1 MSTRRFLLRMIVFL
15 LVVMV
20 IAAALFIGLKHAFL
34 ANPALNGLILGVLL
48 AGIILN
54 FRQVL
59 SLQSEILWL
68 DAYQKQSVTGLRGN
82 PRLLAPLAVMLGDRE
97 RFSLSPLALRSVL
110 DGISS
115 RLDESRDISRY
126 FIGLAIFL
134 GLLGTFWG
142 LSQTVGSIATV
153 IQSLSVEENGDI
165 GGVFDTLKQ
174 GLHVPLAGMGT
185 AFSSSLLGLSGSL
198 ILGFLDL
205 QATQAQNTF
214 YNDLEEWL
222 SERTRLGNAPL
233 GEIAEDS
240 ASVPAYVNALLE
252 QTADNLNNLQRTL
265 MRGEENR
272 AATDQSIRTLSD
284 RLSVLTDQMRT
295 EQNLMLRLAET
306 QMEMKPL
313 LTRLTEVSSRGMDE
327 ITRQHIRNIDT
338 SLTRMLQETSVGRE
352 EVVREI
358 RSEFKMLAKTMTSL
372 VEEN

>member
-1 MSTRRFLLRMIVFL
+1 MIVFL
-15 LVVMV
+15 LVVIA
-20 IAAALFIGLKHAFL
+20 IAAALSIGLKHAFL

-68 DAYQKQSVTGLRGN
+68 EAYQKQSAPSSKAN

-115 RLDESRDISRY
+115 RLDEARDISRY

-142 LSQTVGSIATV
+142 LSQTVGSIADV
-153 IQSLSVEENGDI
+153 IQSLSVEDNGDM

-174 GLHVPLAGMGT
+174 GLHVPLSGMGT

-222 SERTRLGNAPL
+222 SERTRLGNAAL
-233 GEIAEDS
+233 GEVSEES

-272 AATDQSIRTLSD
+272 AATDQSIRNLSD

-313 LTRLTEVSSRGMDE
+313 LVKLTEASSQGMDE

-338 SLTRMLQETSVGRE
+338 SLARMLQETAGGRE
-352 EVVREI
+352 EVIREM